1 MSSEPLS
8 SSTAE
13 TVDGAPY
20 RAPVDRARPEPS
32 TREELRA
39 LTRLAVPIALA
50 QFAQILLHLTDTAI
64 VGRTDAVALAG
75 AGMGRALSF
84 AWVSLFLGVAG
95 ALDPLASQAIGAG
108 EPRRA
113 WSAFTASLR
122 ANALLAPIVIALIFA
137 SWRVANSSGT
147 DPAVSRAC
155 FDFLLGHALSGPLFG
170 VFLCARGYLQSQ
182 GVTRPIIVG
191 AIAANLVNVPVCL
204 LFVRYLKMGALGAG
218 ISTAIAT
225 AVLTMFALRAALA
238 LRPDRAPREEE
249 RVSVKKVLVLSVPVG
264 LHMLAEIGVF
274 SLVGVLSARFGA
286 VQASAHQIALSLASF
301 TFMGALGVSAATATR
316 VGLAVGESR
325 SPRKPGLLGIAL
337 GTVIMAVGAAVFT
350 LFPSALV
357 GLFTQDAMVLRA
369 AVPLLGIAALFQLFD
384 GAQGV
389 GAGALRGIADVN
401 FTFIV
406 NVIAHWFVGLP
417 VALYL
422 AFRKDMGVVGLW
434 YGLTLGLVV
443 VGVACTAR
451 FIVRARGVVA
461 RV

>member
-1 MSSEPLS
+1 MTVDPVS
-8 SSTAE
+8 SSDDLAA
-13 TVDGAPY
+13 GAPY
-20 RAPVDRARPEPS
+20 RDPAARARPEPT

-39 LTRLAVPIALA
+39 LSKLAIPIALA

-75 AGMGRALSF
+75 SGMGRALSF
-84 AWVSLFLGVAG
+84 AFVSLFLGVAG

-113 WSAFTASLR
+113 WSAFTASLK
-122 ANALLAPIVIALIFA
+122 ANALLTPFVIALIFLA
-137 SWRVANSSGT
+137 WNVANRAGT
-147 DPAVSRAC
+147 DPSVSRAC
-155 FDFLLGHALSGPLFG
+155 FDFLLGHVLSGPLFG
-170 VFLCARGYLQSQ
+170 VFLCARGYLQAQ

-204 LFVRYLKMGALGAG
+204 FFVRYLNMGALGAG
-218 ISTAIAT
+218 ISTTIAT
-225 AVLTMFALRAALA
+225 AVLTVFALRAALS
-238 LRPDRAPREEE
+238 LRPDRAPGEQE
-249 RVSVKKVLVLSVPVG
+249 RVAVGKVLKLSIPVG

-325 SPRKPGLLGIAL
+325 SPRRPGLLGIAL
-337 GTVIMAVGAAVFT
+337 GTVIMSVGAVMFAVFPVT
-350 LFPSALV
+350 LI
-357 GLFTQDAMVLRA
+357 GLFTTDPMVLRA

-401 FTFIV
+401 FTFVV
-406 NVIAHWFVGLP
+406 NVFAHWFIGLP

-422 AFRKDMGVVGLW
+422 AFQRGMGVAGLW

-451 FIVRARGVVA
+451 FMVRARGVVA